1 MTEKTSKKRQ
11 TFLKC
16 LENGDSVQNAAN
28 VAGVARGTVYRWKQE
43 SEDFATAWDEALDS
57 GVDRLEDEAYRR
69 AMDGSD
75 TLLIFLLKSKRP
87 KVYSE
92 KQRLEHSGP
101 DGGAIQTQDTTQR
114 DAQEFA
120 SRITSLAAAGS
131 TDGGTQ
137 EAED

>member
-1 MTEKTSKKRQ
+1 MTQKTDKKRQ
-11 TFLKC
+11 VFLRC

-43 SEDFATAWDEALDS
+43 SKDFASAWDEALDS

-101 DGGAIQTQDTTQR
+101 DGGAIQISISES
-114 DAQEFA
+114 DAK
-120 SRITSLAAAGS
+120 L
-131 TDGGTQ
+131 
-137 EAED
+137 